1 MSPWF
6 PARWPAEDP
15 DLIQLYT
22 MNTPNGQKVSLCLE
36 EMGLAYEPHTINLL
50 ENEQFDTDYLQL
62 SPHGEIPA
70 LLDPHGPEDV
80 SVTLMESSSI
90 LQYLAD
96 KTGAF
101 FPRTYRGRLEGQQWL
116 ALQTAHIGPLFGQ
129 FGHFLLFARD
139 KTHDSY
145 ALDRYTREARRLL
158 KVLETRLSGRDFI
171 LEHYSIVD
179 MAILP
184 WVEAMVNFYKAAEV
198 LEFDS
203 LKQLQRWRAR
213 LTERPAWQRGK
224 EVGRLS

>member
-1 MSPWF
+1 MSLWF

-36 EMGLAYEPHTINLL
+36 EMGLAYEPHTINIL
-50 ENEQFDTDYLQL
+50 ENEQFDSDYLQL
-62 SPHGEIPA
+62 SPNGKIPA
-70 LLDPHGPEDV
+70 LLDPHGPEDTA
-80 SVTLMESSSI
+80 VTLMESSVI

-116 ALQTAHIGPLFGQ
+116 ALQAAHIGPMFGQ
-129 FGHFLLFARD
+129 FGHFFLFARS
-139 KTHDSY
+139 KTSDTY

-158 KVLETRLSGRDFI
+158 NVLESRLTGRDFI

-179 MAILP
+179 MAFLP
-184 WVEAMVNFYKAAEV
+184 WVEAMVQFYKAAEV

-203 LKQLQRWRAR
+203 LKRVQRWRAR